1 MNFSLPSLRDPDERK
16 EVDAEGMQGTKI
28 LRCLPA
34 PVPTV
39 GGAGRG

>member
-1 MNFSLPSLRDPDERK
+1 MNSSLLFLRDPDERK
-16 EVDAEGMQGTKI
+16 EVDTEGMQGTKI

-39 GGAGRG
+39 GGESRG